1 MYTDPR
7 VIDLIT
13 TSFHPVRIHVREDAD
28 AWKRVGAEL
37 GVQWT
42 PTVLVLDAAGVERHR
57 IEGFLPADDFLAQVA
72 LGLAKAAFS
81 RNDFAD
87 AERRYREIVET
98 YPNAETAPEALYWA
112 GVSKYKASNDP
123 TALQDTAK
131 AFTQRYQE
139 SSWAKKS
146 SVWRG

>member
-57 IEGFLPADDFLAQVA
+57 IEGFLPADDFVAQVA